1 MKILNFGSCNIDF
14 AYSLDHIVCEGETET
29 SDRLDV
35 FSGGKGL
42 NQSVALARSGA
53 QVYHAGCVG
62 NDGDF
67 LLDVLKSSGVNTTY
81 LKRLEDEKCGHA
93 IIQVSRSGENCIF
106 LYGGANHRITEEQ
119 IDNVLE
125 NFSKGDILLTQNETN
140 QLETLIKKAYDKG
153 MCIIL
158 NPSPMNEVIHKL
170 DLSQISYLVL
180 NQVEA
185 KAITGCDTT
194 DEALNVLLKKYPEQK
209 IVLTLGSKGCVYVD
223 AEQKIFHPSFVT
235 KAVDTTGAG
244 DTFTGYFVG
253 ELARGESV
261 ENCLKISSCA
271 AAIAVS
277 RPGAAP
283 AIPVRSEVLEG
294 LKTMKTLALD
304 KKKQN
309 FLMSLDK
316 YVSENLKNASIKEL
330 SQLFGYSEV
339 YTGNLIKKHTG
350 KTFKQYVQEV
360 RLNTAAQLLVSS
372 DMSVGE
378 IIHSIGY
385 ENESYFRALF
395 VERFSQNPLKYRN
408 SGGINHD

>member
-14 AYSLDHIVCEGETET
+14 TYTLDHIVCEGETET
-29 SDRLDV
+29 SDKLDV

-53 QVYHAGCVG
+53 EVFHAGCIG
-62 NDGDF
+62 SDGDF
-67 LLDVLKSSGVNTTY
+67 LLEILKSSGVNTAY
-81 LKRLEDEKCGHA
+81 LKQLTDEKCGHA

-106 LYGGANHRITEEQ
+106 LYGGANRKITEEQ
-119 IDNVLE
+119 IDEVLSS
-125 NFSKGDILLTQNETN
+125 FSQGDILLTQNETN
-140 QLETLIKKAYDKG
+140 HLETLIEKAHKKG

-158 NPSPMNEVIHKL
+158 NPSPMNEVIHNL
-170 DLSQISYLVL
+170 DLSKISYLVL

-185 KAITGCDTT
+185 KAISGCDTT
-194 DEALNVLLKKYPEQK
+194 DEALSFFAKNYPDQK
-209 IVLTLGSKGCVYVD
+209 IMLTLGSKGCVYMD
-223 AEQKIFHPSFVT
+223 AQQKVFHPCFVT

-253 ELARGESV
+253 ELSRGTEIQS
-261 ENCLKISSCA
+261 CLKISCCA

-283 AIPVRSEVLEG
+283 AIPTRSEVLEG
-294 LKTMKTLALD
+294 LKTMKTASPD
-304 KKKQN
+304 RKKQG
-309 FLMSLDK
+309 FLVSLDK
-316 YVSENLKNASIKEL
+316 YVSENLKTASVKEL
-330 SQLFGYSEV
+330 AERLGYSEV
-339 YTGNLIKKHTG
+339 YTGNLVKKYTG
-350 KTFKQYVQEV
+350 KTFKQYVQEI
-360 RLNTAAQLLVSS
+360 RLNTAAQLLSSS

-395 VERFSQNPLKYRN
+395 AQKFSKNPLKYRM
-408 SGGINHD
+408 GEE

>member
-14 AYSLDHIVCEGETET
+14 TYTLDHIVCEGETET
-29 SDRLDV
+29 SDKLEV

-53 QVYHAGCVG
+53 EVFHAGCIG
-62 NDGDF
+62 NDGEF
-67 LLDVLKSSGVNTTY
+67 LLEILQNSGVNTTY
-81 LKRLEDEKCGHA
+81 LKQLSDEKCGHA

-106 LYGGANHRITEEQ
+106 LYGGANRQITEEQ
-119 IDNVLE
+119 IDSVLS

-140 QLETLIKKAYDKG
+140 HLEMLIEKAHKKG

-170 DLSQISYLVL
+170 DLSMISYLVL

-185 KAITGCDTT
+185 KAITGCDST
-194 DEALNVLLKKYPEQK
+194 DEALLHFAQNYPRQK
-209 IVLTLGSKGCVYVD
+209 IVLTLGSKGCVYMD
-223 AEQKIFHPSFVT
+223 ADQKVFHPCFEV

-253 ELARGESV
+253 ELARGE
-261 ENCLKISSCA
+261 EILNCLKISSCA

-283 AIPVRSEVLEG
+283 AIPTRQEVLDA
-294 LKTMKTLALD
+294 LKTMKTVSSD

-309 FLMSLDK
+309 F
-316 YVSENLKNASIKEL
+316 
-330 SQLFGYSEV
+330 
-339 YTGNLIKKHTG
+339 
-350 KTFKQYVQEV
+350 
-360 RLNTAAQLLVSS
+360 
-372 DMSVGE
+372 
-378 IIHSIGY
+378 
-385 ENESYFRALF
+385 
-395 VERFSQNPLKYRN
+395 
-408 SGGINHD
+408 